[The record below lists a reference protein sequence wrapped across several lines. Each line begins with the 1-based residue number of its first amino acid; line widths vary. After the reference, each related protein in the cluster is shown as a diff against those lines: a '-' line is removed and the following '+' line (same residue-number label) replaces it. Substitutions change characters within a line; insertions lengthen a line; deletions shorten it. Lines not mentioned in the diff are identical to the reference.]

1 MIAWRGAE
9 LGKRE
14 RSQRSTREFSGLM
27 DMFTILSE
35 AMLSHVITCLIAH
48 IKYVQFIVCQL
59 YNKNKSSDLSSET
72 SFLLPT
78 FN

>member
-14 RSQRSTREFSGLM
+14 RSQRSTRESSGLM
-27 DMFTILSE
+27 DMFTILSD
-35 AMLSHVITCLIAH
+35 AMLSHVIACLIAH
-48 IKYVQFIVCQL
+48 IKYVQFLVCQL
-59 YNKNKSSDLSSET
+59 YNKNKFSGLSSQI
-72 SFLLPT
+72 SFVLPT